1 LSRAIRAC
9 IILKYMSGHSHYS
22 TIKRAKEAND
32 QQRGKIF
39 SKFAREIGIVVR
51 EGGGTDPAFNYKLR
65 MVLDKARE
73 ANMPKDNIDRAI
85 TKSASGAALERIL
98 YEGFGPGN
106 ISVIVEAATDNK
118 NRTSQEIKNLFERGG
133 GKMAGTGA
141 VSFNFENKGLLV
153 IKKDQKPDEQMLKMI
168 DLGVEDIDETSDG
181 FEVYTQPEKLYEV
194 KGELEKAGFTI
205 SSAELYMKPK
215 MFQTVTDSD
224 DAKKAIAFID
234 LLNDHDDVSNVFSN
248 LDVPDNLL

>member
-1 LSRAIRAC
+1 MIKSIR
-9 IILKYMSGHSHYS
+9 YMSGHSHYS

-32 QQRGKIF
+32 AQRGKIF

-51 EGGGTDPAFNYKLR
+51 EGGGADPTFNYKLR
-65 MVLDKARE
+65 MVLDKARA
-73 ANMPKDNIDRAI
+73 ANMPKENIERAI
-85 TKSASGAALERIL
+85 SKSASGVALERIL

-133 GKMAGTGA
+133 GRMAGPGA

-153 IKKDQKPDEQMLKMI
+153 VQKNEKPDEQMLKMI

-181 FEVYTQPEKLYEV
+181 FEVYTQPDKLYEV
-194 KGELEKAGFTI
+194 KGQLEGAGFRVF
-205 SSAELYMKPK
+205 SAELYLKPK
-215 MFQTVTDSD
+215 MFQTITNSD
-224 DAKKAIAFID
+224 GARKAIAFID
-234 LLNDHDDVSNVFSN
+234 LLNDHDDVQNVFSN

>member
-1 LSRAIRAC
+1 
-9 IILKYMSGHSHYS
+9 MSGHSHYS

-39 SKFAREIGIVVR
+39 SKYAKEIGIAVR
-51 EGGGTDPAFNYKLR
+51 EGGGTDPGFNYKLR
-65 MVLDKARE
+65 MVLDKART
-73 ANMPKDNIDRAI
+73 ANMPKDNIERAL
-85 TKSASGAALERIL
+85 TKSEGGNLEKIL

-133 GKMAGTGA
+133 GRVAGPGA

-153 IKKDQKPDEQMLKMI
+153 VQKSANPDEQMLKMI
-168 DLGVEDIDETSDG
+168 DSGVEDMDETDDG
-181 FEVYTQPEKLYEV
+181 YEAYTQPEKLFEV
-194 KGELEKAGFTI
+194 KTKLEQAGFTV

-215 MFQTVTDSD
+215 MVQTVSD
-224 DAKKAIAFID
+224 VNTAKKAMSFMD
-234 LLNDHDDVSNVFSN
+234 LLNDHDDVQNVFSN
-248 LDVPDNLL
+248 LDIPDDIASQVEV

>member
-1 LSRAIRAC
+1 
-9 IILKYMSGHSHYS
+9 MSGHSHYS

-32 QQRGKIF
+32 AQRGKIF

-51 EGGGTDPAFNYKLR
+51 EGGGADPAFNYKLR
-65 MVLDKARE
+65 MVLDKARA
-73 ANMPKDNIDRAI
+73 ANMPKENIERSLHQVQG
-85 TKSASGAALERIL
+85 KLEALEKIT

-133 GKMAGTGA
+133 GKMAGFGA

-153 IKKDQKPDEQMLKMI
+153 VQKNEKPDEQMLKMI

-181 FEVYTQPEKLYEV
+181 FEVYTQPDKLYEV
-194 KGELEKAGFTI
+194 KGRLERAGFTVI
-205 SSAELYMKPK
+205 SAELYMKPK
-215 MFQTVTDSD
+215 MFQTVTNSD

-234 LLNDHDDVSNVFSN
+234 LLNDHDDVQNVFSN

>member
-1 LSRAIRAC
+1 
-9 IILKYMSGHSHYS
+9 MSGHSHYS

-32 QQRGKIF
+32 AQRGKIF

-51 EGGGTDPAFNYKLR
+51 EGGGADPAFNYKLR
-65 MVLDKARE
+65 MVLDKARA
-73 ANMPKDNIDRAI
+73 ANMPKENIERALHQVQGKLEALGKI
-85 TKSASGAALERIL
+85 T

-133 GKMAGTGA
+133 GKMAGSGA

-153 IKKDQKPDEQMLKMI
+153 VQKNDKPDEQMLKMI

-181 FEVYTQPEKLYEV
+181 FEVYTQPDKLYEV
-194 KGELEKAGFTI
+194 KGQIESAGFTVI
-205 SSAELYMKPK
+205 SAELYMKPK
-215 MFQTVTDSD
+215 MFQTVANSD

-234 LLNDHDDVSNVFSN
+234 LLNDHDDVQNVYANFDISDEIMSQ
-248 LDVPDNLL
+248 LEKEA